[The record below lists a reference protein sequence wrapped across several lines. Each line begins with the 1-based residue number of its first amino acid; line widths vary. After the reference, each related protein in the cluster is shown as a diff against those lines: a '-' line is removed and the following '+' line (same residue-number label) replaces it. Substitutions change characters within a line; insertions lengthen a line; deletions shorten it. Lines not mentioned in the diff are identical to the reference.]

1 MIICSWKRFRDKK
14 LLPLIE
20 GIVRENHEEI
30 VETLL
35 YKYDDLKN
43 RLTTVE
49 NSLTTIRQDLD
60 KISKKHLSIDLD
72 KAVQI
77 QFERCKI
84 HQMSFENEE
93 DYNEKINA
101 IAKIFENP
109 ILQETLDSF
118 DFEQTAD
125 SANRLGYTVGLNER
139 KIEVNEL
146 IKDAIEMFTGLEED
160 VEDGKCGR
168 RQLGR
173 LVATK
178 MWDEDAREPWYILNY
193 FIEMTEN

>member
-20 GIVRENHEEI
+20 EI
-30 VETLL
+30 VQENREEANSNLR
-35 YKYDDLKN
+35 YMQDDLRN
-43 RLTTVE
+43 RLTAVE
-49 NSLTTIRQDLD
+49 KSLTTVRQDLD
-60 KISKKHLSIDLD
+60 KISKEHLSVDLD

-84 HQMSFENEE
+84 YRTSFENEE
-93 DYNEKINA
+93 AYSEKINA
-101 IAKIFENP
+101 MAKVFENP

-125 SANRLGYTVGLNER
+125 SANKLGYTVGLNER
-139 KIEVNEL
+139 KIEVSEL

>member
-30 VETLL
+30 VKTLL

-93 DYNEKINA
+93 DCSEKINA